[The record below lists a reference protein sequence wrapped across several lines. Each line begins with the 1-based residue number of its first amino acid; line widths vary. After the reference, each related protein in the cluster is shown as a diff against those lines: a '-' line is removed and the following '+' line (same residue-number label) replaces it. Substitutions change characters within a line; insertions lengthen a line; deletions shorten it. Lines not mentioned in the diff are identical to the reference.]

1 MYHYKSNAYLEII
14 SGVTQLFKS
23 SNSVFAS
30 VFRGS
35 YEIQR
40 AK

>member
-1 MYHYKSNAYLEII
+1 MYRYKSDAYLEII
-14 SGVTQLFKS
+14 LGVTQPFIS
-23 SNSVFAS
+23 SNSISAS